1 MKLAAKLCSV
11 LLLGVIVILLVDA
24 YISFRRQVGAL
35 EESMTLD
42 AHLIGVTMKSL
53 VTDVWR
59 MHGRQRALGLIQDAN
74 ASSRSLE
81 MRWVRLDAPPGDAYA
96 PTAPRERLKPVLQ
109 GQEVSFRERNKQG
122 RQRLYTYV
130 PIPVAEERHGA
141 IELSQSLSRLDAEI
155 HVAFI
160 RSSILV
166 AVLVLLSGVLVP
178 LLGLKMVGHPLRR
191 IIEKMRRM
199 STSDFSRPLSLP
211 GHDEFSELAAG
222 LNKMGEELQEV
233 WEKLRIETE
242 ARITALEQLRHEE
255 RLSTVGRLASGIA
268 HELGTPLNVISGR
281 AGMIAKGNLP
291 AEDAAEN
298 ANTIKAQSERIT
310 TIIRQL
316 LDFARQRTTKRVSV
330 DLGQV
335 VRRAVDFMSLLG
347 RQQKADLRFVG
358 QETPMLADV
367 DTEQIQQVLIN
378 MIMNAFQAMP
388 NGGKVE
394 VGIRYERARPPDR
407 SEGPKEEC
415 LCVYI
420 LDDGEGI
427 SQDDIGH
434 IFEPFFTTKGV
445 GKGTGLGLSIAY
457 GIVREHGGWI
467 SVKSEPGQGCCF
479 SIYLP
484 RKSD

>member
-35 EESMTLD
+35 EESMRQD

-59 MHGRQRALGLIQDAN
+59 LHGRSRALGLIQDAN

-81 MRWVRLDAPPGDAYA
+81 MRWVRLDAPPGNVYA
-96 PTAPRERLKPVLQ
+96 PTAPQDRLKPALQ
-109 GQEVSFRERNKQG
+109 GQEVSFRERDKQG

-130 PIPVAEERHGA
+130 PIPVAEEQHGA
-141 IELSQSLSRLDAEI
+141 VELSQSLSRLDGQI
-155 HVAFI
+155 HVAYI
-160 RSSILV
+160 RSIILV
-166 AVLVLLSGVLVP
+166 VVLVLLSGVLVP
-178 LLGLKMVGHPLRR
+178 VLGLKMVGHPLRR
-191 IIEKMRRM
+191 IISKMRRM
-199 STSDFSRPLSLP
+199 STGDFFGPLSLP

-222 LNKMGEELQEV
+222 LNKMGEELQQA
-233 WEKLRIETE
+233 WEKIRVETE
-242 ARITALEQLRHEE
+242 ARISALEQLRHEE

-268 HELGTPLNVISGR
+268 HELGTPLNVIAGR

-291 AEDAAEN
+291 AQEAVEN
-298 ANTIKAQSERIT
+298 ANAIKAQSERIT

-316 LDFARQRTTKRVSV
+316 LDFARQRTAKRVSV
-330 DLGQV
+330 DLVQV
-335 VRRAVDFMSLLG
+335 VQRTVDFMTLLG
-347 RQQKADLRFVG
+347 RQQKAELRFVG
-358 QETPMLADV
+358 EESPMLADL
-367 DTEQIQQVLIN
+367 DAEQIQQVLIN
-378 MIMNAFQAMP
+378 IILNAFQAMP

-394 VGIRYERARPPDR
+394 VGVRYERARPSDR
-407 SEGPKEEC
+407 SEGPQEQY

-420 LDDGEGI
+420 QDEGEGI
-427 SQDDIGH
+427 SPDDISH

-467 SVKSEPGQGCCF
+467 AVKSVPGKGSCF

-484 RKSD
+484 SKED